1 MASSSSASS
10 SFSPSGPA
18 GFQEPLTSA
27 ESGGKSGAALQ
38 KTPFRNKRSGRS
50 RPQRPSDRR
59 SGGRSGKTNW
69 PAKAKS
75 RFKKRKN
82 QWQGLGTS
90 RRNLAVSPKKQ
101 FGLIVLRH
109 LVQSE
114 PKQTLVA
121 CMAAMAMPRKMAW
134 L

>member
-59 SGGRSGKTNW
+59 SSGRSGKTNW

-75 RFKKRKN
+75 KI
-82 QWQGLGTS
+82 QD
-90 RRNLAVSPKKQ
+90 VSSKKQ

-121 CMAAMAMPRKMAW
+121 RLAAMAMPRKMAW